1 MPRLRANISGRR
13 LRELVDAALGVFCR
27 QGYERAQVADVAKVM
42 GVAAGTIYLYVEGK
56 EALFDLVIRHT
67 AAEDPAW
74 LDDIEVPVPT
84 PEPGSTLEFLRGI
97 FGRKGQWPLLSAALQ
112 SPDAADIRTELDSVV
127 REQYRLMARHRSGLT
142 LLMRSA
148 LEFPGLADVFVLG
161 LRKRLLD
168 GLAKYLVSRIA
179 AGQVRPLT
187 DVAATAAVMTQTI
200 AWANLQRP
208 IDPGLKALSENA
220 VENATVDL
228 IVSGLIQPAQ
238 TSPSS

>member
-13 LRELVDAALGVFCR
+13 LRELVEAALGVFCR

-67 AAEDPAW
+67 AAEDPEW

-84 PEPGSTLEFLRGI
+84 PEPGSTLEFLRGV
-97 FGRKGQWPLLSAALQ
+97 FGRKGQWPLLAAALKL
-112 SPDAADIRTELDSVV
+112 PAAVEPRAELDGVV
-127 REQYRLMARHRSGLT
+127 REQYRLMARHRRGLM

-148 LEFPGLADVFVLG
+148 LEFPGLSEVFVLG
-161 LRKRLLD
+161 LRKRLLE
-168 GLAKYLVSRIA
+168 GLGQYLTLRIA
-179 AGQVRPLT
+179 AGQVRSLV
-187 DVAATAAVMTQTI
+187 DVAATAAVITQTI

-208 IDPGLKALSENA
+208 FDPGLNALAEEA

-228 IVSGLIQPAQ
+228 IVAGLFQPP
-238 TSPSS
+238 TSQ

>member
-1 MPRLRANISGRR
+1 MPRLRANISGKR
-13 LRELVDAALGVFCR
+13 LRELVEAALDVFCR

-67 AAEDPAW
+67 AAEDPEW

-84 PEPGSTLEFLRGI
+84 PEPGSTLEFLRGV
-97 FGRKGQWPLLSAALQ
+97 FGRKGQWPLLAAALQ
-112 SPDAADIRTELDSVV
+112 LPKAKDIRAELDGVV
-127 REQYRLMARHRSGLT
+127 REQYRLMTRHRRGLL

-168 GLAKYLVSRIA
+168 GLGKYLTARIA
-179 AGQVRPLT
+179 AGQIRPLA
-187 DVAATAAVMTQTI
+187 DVAATAAVLTQTI
-200 AWANLQRP
+200 VWANLQRP
-208 IDPGLKALSENA
+208 VDPGLSALSEDA

-228 IVSGLIQPAQ
+228 IVSGLIQ
-238 TSPSS
+238 T

>member
-13 LRELVDAALGVFCR
+13 LRELVEAALGVFCR

-42 GVAAGTIYLYVEGK
+42 GVAAGTVYLYVEGK

-67 AAEDPAW
+67 AAEDPEW

-84 PEPGSTLEFLRGI
+84 PEPGSTLEFLRGV

-112 SPDAADIRTELDSVV
+112 SPKAADIRAELDGVV
-127 REQYRLMARHRSGLT
+127 REQYRLMTRHRSGLM
-142 LLMRSA
+142 LLTRSA
-148 LEFPGLADVFVLG
+148 LEFPGLAEVFVLG

-168 GLAKYLVSRIA
+168 GLGKYLTARIA
-179 AGQVRPLT
+179 AGQIRPLT
-187 DVAATAAVMTQTI
+187 DVAATTAVMTQTI
-200 AWANLQRP
+200 VWANLQRP
-208 IDPGLKALSENA
+208 VDPGLSALSEDA

-228 IVSGLIQPAQ
+228 IVSGLVQ
-238 TSPSS
+238 S

>member
-13 LRELVDAALGVFCR
+13 LRELVEAAFGVFCR

-42 GVAAGTIYLYVEGK
+42 GVAAGTVYLYVEGK
-56 EALFDLVIRHT
+56 EALFDLVIRHS
-67 AAEDPAW
+67 AAEDPEW

-84 PEPGSTLEFLRGI
+84 PEPGSTVEFLRGV
-97 FGRKGQWPLLSAALQ
+97 FGRKGQWPLLAAALKAT
-112 SPDAADIRTELDSVV
+112 AADDIRAELDGVV
-127 REQYRLMARHRSGLT
+127 REQYRLMTHHRRGLV

-168 GLAKYLVSRIA
+168 GLAQYLKSRIA
-179 AGQVRPLT
+179 AGQLRAVQ

-208 IDPGLKALSENA
+208 LDPGLSALSEDA

-228 IVSGLIQPAQ
+228 IVCGLIR
-238 TSPSS
+238 T

>member
-67 AAEDPAW
+67 AAENPKW

-84 PEPGSTLEFLRGI
+84 PENGSTLEFLRGV

-112 SPDAADIRTELDSVV
+112 APAAANIHAELEALVL
-127 REQYRLMARHRSGLT
+127 EQYRLMARHRSGLM

-168 GLAKYLVSRIA
+168 GLDRYLTSRIA
-179 AGQVRPLT
+179 AGQIRPLS

-208 IDPGLKALSENA
+208 VDPGLSALTEAA

-228 IVSGLIQPAQ
+228 IVSGLVQ
-238 TSPSS
+238 TPPTS

>member
-74 LDDIEVPVPT
+74 LDEIEVPVPT
-84 PEPGSTLEFLRGI
+84 PEPGSTLEFLRGV
-97 FGRKGQWPLLSAALQ
+97 FGRKGQWPLLTAALQ
-112 SPDAADIRTELDSVV
+112 SPKVVDIRAELDSVV
-127 REQYRLMARHRSGLT
+127 REQYRLMTRHRSGLL

-168 GLAKYLVSRIA
+168 ALGKYLMLRIT
-179 AGQVRPLT
+179 AGQIRPLA

-208 IDPGLKALSENA
+208 IDPGLNALSDIA

-228 IVSGLIQPAQ
+228 IVSGLIQP
-238 TSPSS
+238 SPCR

>member
-13 LRELVDAALGVFCR
+13 LRELVEAAFGVFCR

-42 GVAAGTIYLYVEGK
+42 GVAAGTVYLYVEGK
-56 EALFDLVIRHT
+56 EALFDLVIRHS
-67 AAEDPAW
+67 AAEDPEW

-84 PEPGSTLEFLRGI
+84 PEPGSTLEFLRGV
-97 FGRKGQWPLLSAALQ
+97 FGRKGQWPLLAAALKTT
-112 SPDAADIRTELDSVV
+112 AADDIRAELDGVV
-127 REQYRLMARHRSGLT
+127 REQYRLMTHHRRGLV

-168 GLAKYLVSRIA
+168 GLAQYLKSRIA
-179 AGQVRPLT
+179 AGQIRAVQ

-208 IDPGLKALSENA
+208 LDPGLSALAEDA

-228 IVSGLIQPAQ
+228 IVCGLIHP
-238 TSPSS
+238 